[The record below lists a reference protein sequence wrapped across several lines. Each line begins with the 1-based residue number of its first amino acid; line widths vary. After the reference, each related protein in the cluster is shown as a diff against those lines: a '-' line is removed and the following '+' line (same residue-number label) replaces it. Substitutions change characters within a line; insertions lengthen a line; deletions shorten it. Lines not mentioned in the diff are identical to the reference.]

1 MSQLLIRVT
10 AQMNLKNVL
19 VKEAKHKRLLMVQF
33 CLYKVSGKGKTIE
46 IESRSMV
53 VWGWELG
60 LTAYGHKR

>member
-1 MSQLLIRVT
+1 
-10 AQMNLKNVL
+10 MNLKNVL

-60 LTAYGHKR
+60 LTAHGHKR